1 MAALGACTR
10 EAAADQNN
18 TPPSMDTALATVP
31 NALPA
36 AAHMPGDAPKDGF
49 VQRVLALSP
58 QRKLMLGGG
67 TAALVALIVAM
78 AMWSSQGDYKVLY
91 ANLSDKD
98 GGAILAQLSQM
109 NVPYRHADGG
119 AAILVP
125 ADKVHDVRLR
135 LASAGLP
142 KGSIVG
148 FELMDNARFGQTQFQ
163 ERLTFQR
170 GLEGELTRSIGA
182 LAAVQSARVHLAL
195 PNQNG
200 FFREQQKPSASV
212 LLTLHPGRTLDRAQI
227 AGIVHLVSSSVP
239 EMNPKSVSVLDQSGA
254 LLSGPDAGAQGGL
267 DAQQLQYVN
276 QIESNYTKRVLDI
289 LEPVIGRENLRAQ
302 VTAEV
307 DFSQSE
313 STSEAYAPNQ
323 GADAR
328 ATVRSAQTSEAAG
341 AGSAQ
346 PAGVPGATSNQ
357 PPVPATA
364 PINGP
369 AQQMQAAQQGASASG
384 RRDATTN
391 YEVDKTVRVTR
402 NATGTVRRLNAAVVV
417 NNRSV
422 TDAKGK
428 TTAVPL
434 TGASQPLHAAATG
447 ATGASGGRREAVTN
461 YEVDKTVRVT
471 KSATGNV
478 KRLNAALVVNNRS
491 VTDAKGKTTQVPLG
505 ADEIE
510 KITALVRESIGFSK
524 ERGDSVKVV
533 NAPFKVEPAGTVGRE
548 APFWKMPEVIDIVR
562 AAAMPVGLAIVAL
575 LVFFG
580 MVRPAVKTALA
591 PRPAQLS
598 RPGMRIDAVV
608 DDEQTHPTPA
618 IAAPPTTLRQIEGAK
633 ALAKDNPAAVAGIV
647 RGWVGGGEAA

>member
-276 QIESNYTKRVLDI
+276 QVESNYTKRVLDI

-369 AQQMQAAQQGASASG
+369 AQQMQAAQQGGSASG
-384 RRDATTN
+384 GTHRRETTTN

-402 NATGTVRRLNAAVVV
+402 NATGTVKRLNAAVVV

-428 TTAVPL
+428 TTQV
-434 TGASQPLHAAATG
+434 
-447 ATGASGGRREAVTN
+447 
-461 YEVDKTVRVT
+461 
-471 KSATGNV
+471 
-478 KRLNAALVVNNRS
+478 ALS
-491 VTDAKGKTTQVPLG
+491 
-505 ADEIE
+505 ADELE
-510 KITALVRESIGFSK
+510 KLTALVKETIGFSA
-524 ERGDSVKVV
+524 ERGDSVKLI
-533 NAPFKVEPAGTVGRE
+533 NAPFKADKPEVDTTPLWQRPETLDLLRNLAMPGALTLLACIVVFGAIRPALKAAQAPKAGQRLDALVDDVQALPTLDAPAMLE
-548 APFWKMPEVIDIVR
+548 AP
-562 AAAMPVGLAIVAL
+562 G
-575 LVFFG
+575 
-580 MVRPAVKTALA
+580 
-591 PRPAQLS
+591 
-598 RPGMRIDAVV
+598 V
-608 DDEQTHPTPA
+608 DRRLEHA
-618 IAAPPTTLRQIEGAK
+618 RS
-633 ALAKDNPAAVAGIV
+633 LAKDNPAAMAHIV
-647 RGWVGGGEAA
+647 RTWVSREA